1 MNKQS
6 FSQGAYIL
14 VEYMENNVFLL
25 MSTKNKNKAAGMRN
39 IGKGPEGLNY
49 LFKDMQIFT

>member
-1 MNKQS
+1 
-6 FSQGAYIL
+6 
-14 VEYMENNVFLL
+14 MENNVFLL